1 MTRES
6 YQCWYEL
13 HSDYRLFPSTNII
26 TPENQYKVYQS
37 VSKKPIRRGRVL
49 SELRDHY
56 SLSLN
61 VLMVYIKETALHLS
75 DTWCA

>member
-13 HSDYRLFPSTNII
+13 YLDYRLFPSTNII
-26 TPENQYKVYQS
+26 TPENQFYQS

-49 SELRDHY
+49 SELKDHY
-56 SLSLN
+56 SLLLN
-61 VLMVYIKETALHLS
+61 VMMIYIKETALHS
-75 DTWCA
+75 GDTGRA

>member
-26 TPENQYKVYQS
+26 TPENQNKTLPVRVEKADS
-37 VSKKPIRRGRVL
+37 VEEVL
-49 SELRDHY
+49 SELKDHY
-56 SLSLN
+56 SFLLN
-61 VLMVYIKETALHLS
+61 VMMIYIKETALHLG
-75 DTWCA
+75 DIGCA

>member
-13 HSDYRLFPSTNII
+13 HSDYRLFPSINII
-26 TPENQYKVYQS
+26 TPENQNKILPVR
-37 VSKKPIRRGRVL
+37 VEKPIRRGRVL

-61 VLMVYIKETALHLS
+61 VMMIYIKETALHLG
-75 DTWCA
+75 DTGCA